1 MRYTSNCIMQKFQG
15 TWRGVKSSP
24 PQLWSVCVFARVRLF
39 YPNMLQ
45 EKLYFLILYWYVQ
58 TDREKKGDE
67 GFEKC
72 LYPCVCVSRCV
83 FVYVCQHEYFRG
95 PTLSGGDRASP
106 ERGHTG
112 LQGGDWED
120 WTERKREKEKERQK
134 RQRERNETEKNQQEK
149 QDDSTHTKKKKI
161 T

>member
-1 MRYTSNCIMQKFQG
+1 M
-15 TWRGVKSSP
+15 
-24 PQLWSVCVFARVRLF
+24 
-39 YPNMLQ
+39 
-45 EKLYFLILYWYVQ
+45 Q

-72 LYPCVCVSRCV
+72 LCPCVCVSRCV

-112 LQGGDWED
+112 LQGGDWEG
-120 WTERKREKEKERQK
+120 WTERKREKEKDKKDRKKEMK
-134 RQRERNETEKNQQEK
+134 RREISRKNRTTQHTQRKKSYDEKV
-149 QDDSTHTKKKKI
+149 SAV
-161 T
+161 